1 MKKKSFKT
9 EILLIALETLLLA
22 GIALLFICPVS
33 CKITELGIRFVP
45 YEYDSPSIQSFS
57 VRDSSSASLVFSRSV
72 RLSEIKVVPE
82 NSVSSVDYG
91 SCGGNGSPEESGI
104 QDGNGNSG
112 EGGFFSVVLN
122 FSEPLEVGEK
132 YTVCANATDD
142 YGNSL
147 SFSLPFVGF
156 NPDVALLE
164 ITEVHPKYAGE
175 SKGNGIFKNEYVL
188 FKAKKSGN
196 LSGLRFFSAND
207 GTERA
212 YDFPSVN
219 VKSGEKIA
227 LHLRKKGEGCFDELE
242 DNLDVSSAYYSK
254 SDGRDLW
261 AENEKAC
268 LGDLSDVLVLE
279 NMFSSEIVD
288 AVLYSSSD
296 ALDWKNDFLR
306 KTAARVCSEGFWKGD
321 GTVVCAFKSDGI
333 TASKS
338 FIKSEGKNGGM
349 NSASLWKTGA
359 SSLK

>member
-1 MKKKSFKT
+1 MKKKSFRT

-22 GIALLFICPVS
+22 GIVLLFICPLS

-45 YEYDSPSIQSFS
+45 YEYDSPSIQTFS
-57 VRDSSSASLVFSRSV
+57 VRDSCSASLVFSRSV
-72 RLSEIKVVPE
+72 SLSGIEVVPE

-91 SCGGNGSPEESGI
+91 FS
-104 QDGNGNSG
+104 DGNGNSG

-122 FSEPLEVGEK
+122 FSESLEVGGK
-132 YTVCANATDD
+132 YVVSGNATDD

-164 ITEVHPKYAGE
+164 IIEVHPKYAGE

-207 GTERA
+207 GSERA

-219 VKSGEKIA
+219 VKSGDRIA
-227 LHLRKKGEGCFDELE
+227 LHLRKKGGGCFDELE

-254 SDGRDLW
+254 SDVRDLW

-296 ALDWKNDFLR
+296 ALDWKNEFLR
-306 KTAARVCSEGFWKGD
+306 KTAERVSSEGFWKGD
-321 GTVVCAFKSDGI
+321 GTVAFAFKSDGI

-338 FIKSEGKNGGM
+338 FIKSQGKNGEM
-349 NSASLWKTGA
+349 NSASQWKTGV